1 MLIDVSG
8 SRHIDDAV
16 MNRFH
21 VRVAAYTTGGYFCDG
36 YILGSIGLVIPMI
49 SGPMGLGPLW
59 QGLIGASALAG
70 ITLGALIFGPITD
83 RVGRQK
89 ILVFD
94 LVVFVVASLAQLF
107 VQGPV
112 LLLVLRLILG
122 MAMGADYAIGPA
134 LLAEFVPARRRGTL
148 LSSLNMV
155 WTIGFVASYGAG
167 LWIQAAGGDDAW
179 RWMLASG
186 AVPALVT
193 LALRLGTPE
202 SPRWL
207 VAQGRVEEARK
218 IVKTYIG
225 PAYDVDPAPPAAEP
239 PRYRELFSARY
250 RKRLIFAGVFW
261 LCQVFPYFGIG
272 TFLPSVLGALGM
284 GDGLTGEIWYNIILA
299 VGAVAGFL
307 IMDLLPRRK
316 FTIWSFGIV
325 AIALLMLAVRPDG
338 PIGFVLPT
346 LLVMA
351 LVISAAAD
359 LESVYPA
366 EVFPTE
372 VRASGVGLA
381 AAISR
386 VGAALST
393 FVMPTILDGAGIGA
407 TMFVLL
413 GVVLAGLVV
422 SVLYAPET
430 RHVRLSEAAGAA
442 GERSR
447 A

>member
-1 MLIDVSG
+1 MLIVVD
-8 SRHIDDAV
+8 SRHLDDAA

-59 QGLIGASALAG
+59 QGLIGASALVG

-94 LVVFVVASLAQLF
+94 LMVFVVASLAQAF
-107 VQGPV
+107 VQEPV

-122 MAMGADYAIGPA
+122 LAMGADYAIGPA
-134 LLAEFVPARRRGTL
+134 LLAEFVPARRRGSL

-155 WTIGFVASYGAG
+155 WTIGFVASYGVG

-186 AVPALVT
+186 AVPAFVT
-193 LALRLGTPE
+193 LLMRLGTPE

-207 VAQGRVEEARK
+207 VSQGRVEEARK
-218 IVKTYIG
+218 IVKTHIG
-225 PAYDVDPAPPAAEP
+225 PEYDVDTTEPTTAPA
-239 PRYRELFSARY
+239 RYRELFSARY
-250 RKRLIFAGVFW
+250 RKRVIFAGVFW

-272 TFLPSVLGALGM
+272 TFLPSVLDGLGM
-284 GDGLTGEIWYNIILA
+284 HDDLAGEIWYNAILA
-299 VGAVAGFL
+299 VGAIGGFL
-307 IMDLLPRRK
+307 VMDLLPRRR
-316 FTIWSFGIV
+316 FTIWSFAIV
-325 AIALLMLAVRPDG
+325 AVALLMLAVRPHG
-338 PIGFVLPT
+338 PIGYVLPT
-346 LLVMA
+346 LLVLA

-393 FVMPTILDGAGIGA
+393 FVMPTILGGAGIGV

-413 GVVLAGLVV
+413 VVVLAGLVV

-430 RHVRLSEAAGAA
+430 RRVRLTEAAGAA
-442 GERSR
+442 VEGSR
-447 A
+447 E

>member
-1 MLIDVSG
+1 M
-8 SRHIDDAV
+8 RHIDDAP
-16 MNRFH
+16 MNAFH

-49 SGPMGLGPLW
+49 TGPMGLGPLW
-59 QGLIGASALAG
+59 QGLIGASALVG

-94 LVVFVVASLAQLF
+94 LVVFVIASLAQFF

-112 LLLVLRLILG
+112 LLLTLRLILG
-122 MAMGADYAIGPA
+122 LAMGADYAIGPA
-134 LLAEFVPARRRGTL
+134 LLAEFVPARRRGSL

-155 WTIGFVASYGAG
+155 WTIGFVAAYGVG
-167 LWIQAAGGDDAW
+167 LGIQAVGGDDAW
-179 RWMLASG
+179 RWMLASS
-186 AVPALVT
+186 AVPAFLT
-193 LALRLGTPE
+193 LLLRLGTPE

-207 VAQGRVEEARK
+207 VARGRVAEARE
-218 IVKTYIG
+218 IVRKYIG
-225 PAYDVDPAPPAAEP
+225 PAYDVAEP
-239 PRYRELFSARY
+239 DREPARYRELFSARY
-250 RKRLIFAGVFW
+250 RKRLLFAGVFW

-272 TFLPSVLGALGM
+272 TFLPGVLAGLGM
-284 GDGLTGEIWYNIILA
+284 HDDVTGEIWYNAILA
-299 VGAVAGFL
+299 LGAVAGFFV
-307 IMDLLPRRK
+307 MDLLPRRT
-316 FTIWSFGIV
+316 FTIWTFAIV
-325 AIALLMLAVRPDG
+325 AVTLLMLAVRPHG
-338 PIGFVLPT
+338 PILYVLPT
-346 LLVMA
+346 LLVLA

-393 FVMPTILDGAGIGA
+393 FVMPTILAGAGIGV
-407 TMFVLL
+407 TMLALL
-413 GVVLAGLVV
+413 VVVLIGLVV

-430 RHVRLSEAAGAA
+430 RRVRLSEAAEG
-442 GERSR
+442 GST
-447 A
+447 

>member
-1 MLIDVSG
+1 VSA
-8 SRHIDDAV
+8 RHIDDAA

-36 YILGSIGLVIPMI
+36 FILGSIGLVLPMI
-49 SGPMGLGPLW
+49 SGPMGLGPIW
-59 QGLIGASALAG
+59 QGLIAASALVG
-70 ITLGALIFGPITD
+70 ITLGAVVFGPITD

-94 LVVFVVASLAQLF
+94 LVVFVVASVAQIF

-112 LLLVLRLILG
+112 ELLILRLVLGL
-122 MAMGADYAIGPA
+122 AMGADYAIGPA
-134 LLAEFVPARRRGTL
+134 LLAEFVPARRRGSL
-148 LSSLNMV
+148 LSSLNTV
-155 WTIGFVASYGAG
+155 WTIGFVASYGVG
-167 LWIQAAGGDDAW
+167 LALQAYGGDGAW

-186 AVPALVT
+186 AVPAFVT
-193 LALRLGTPE
+193 LLLRLGTPE

-207 VAQGRVEEARK
+207 VGKGRVAEARE
-218 IVKTYIG
+218 IVKTHIG
-225 PAYDVDPAPPAAEP
+225 PEYDIDTSEASAEP
-239 PRYRELFSARY
+239 ARYRELFSAKY

-272 TFLPSVLGALGM
+272 TFLPGVLSGLGM
-284 GDGLTGEIWYNIILA
+284 GEGLGGEIAYNVILA
-299 VGAVAGFL
+299 VGAIVGFFV
-307 IMDLLPRRK
+307 MDMVSRRK
-316 FTIWSFGIV
+316 FVIWTFAIV
-325 AIALLMLAVRPDG
+325 AVTLLMLAVRPHG
-338 PIGFVLPT
+338 PVAFVLPT

-393 FVMPTILDGAGIGA
+393 FVMPTILAGAGIGV

-413 GVVLAGLVV
+413 VVVLAGLVV

-430 RHVRLSEAAGAA
+430 RGVRLTEAARPEGGAA
-442 GERSR
+442 KEGIG